1 MTTAARTACGHLV
14 AGPSSQLGKLSN
26 SIFCSLTAPG
36 AEWTGMVMVDTGA
49 SSFDFYFILLAVIAH
64 FL

>member
-1 MTTAARTACGHLV
+1 MTTAARAACGHLV

-36 AEWTGMVMVDTGA
+36 AEWTGMVPVDTGV
-49 SSFDFYFILLAVIAH
+49 SYFNFDFFLLTVVAH
-64 FL
+64 FH